1 MGIVSCVP
9 FHAKQSSHVEAMT
22 LHRQYS
28 VDQYNPLE
36 DSHGPSQQLLEILAA
51 ANMAAVKVIES
62 DTDFQKQIKANK
74 FVLAIFM
81 EEDTEIE
88 V

>member
-1 MGIVSCVP
+1 MAKGHDNTVS
-9 FHAKQSSHVEAMT
+9 
-22 LHRQYS
+22 R
-28 VDQYNPLE
+28 
-36 DSHGPSQQLLEILAA
+36 DSPVTSQQFLVITPAVE
-51 ANMAAVKVIES
+51 MAALKVVEN

-81 EEDTEIE
+81 EDDTEIE

>member
-1 MGIVSCVP
+1 MIDTSFGG
-9 FHAKQSSHVEAMT
+9 
-22 LHRQYS
+22 
-28 VDQYNPLE
+28 
-36 DSHGPSQQLLEILAA
+36 SHGPSQQLLEILAV
-51 ANMAAVKVIES
+51 ANMAAMKVIES